1 MKTYNL
7 KQTAGPSLGPLIAE
21 VKDLVSI
28 EQAADALELR
38 VKLGLQLIG
47 TSLQGDCPTG
57 HDSANHRCFSIDT
70 EDGLFNCF
78 HCAEAGDAVDLVAL
92 VNHTGRFDA
101 TRWIA
106 EHLAPELLPKFDQ
119 AMAAQS
125 DEQKALH
132 ERGILYRLIFEEG
145 HRQLMQPVA
154 APVLDYLMNERGY
167 DLALIPQTEW
177 IYWDTDANIRAYL
190 EQQVPHM
197 SAQIADLD
205 LQGAFGDN
213 FHLALPY
220 RDRHG
225 VIVGFLKRAHA
236 KAGFA
241 IKGTPDVRWDST
253 KGLKKADIFGL
264 NRIRKE
270 EELIVVE
277 GYPDAAYLPVAG
289 IRNVVAFGQA
299 AFSEKY
305 VEGLR
310 VKGVKRLILA
320 LDNDGGTGEKN
331 SEEICRLFAETDI
344 RVFVIDPPA
353 MGVHKDPDEY
363 VKALGVDA
371 FKALV
376 AKAETASAWM
386 SKRILSKYDL
396 NADLGREKAIAEALE
411 YGDSLDNSR
420 EAASVLDSLSGS
432 LNLNDDLLAEEY
444 KKLQERKATER
455 LNEGIK
461 DAARQ
466 AQRIIVEGEPEKAV
480 TALQA
485 TMADLQTEYWRAKE
499 PEQVKLDDFLAA
511 KKNRDAERNAGDR
524 IGFALQDFAE
534 IDRELLGL
542 QSGLYII
549 AADPN
554 IGKTALMVS
563 LMIDVLN
570 SNADASCL
578 FYSMDDSRDMIVNR
592 LLAHLADMRINDV
605 RFKMADDRQKQLLEN
620 AYQLL
625 TRWFQEGRIDIR
637 EGSDFL
643 TMSRINSEIRR
654 HDNREKLVVF
664 IDGLYNVP
672 LETAHDSI
680 RVENIERANQVK
692 QLVRSFKVPVIA
704 TAEFRKQ
711 GREESAQAKKERT
724 LHDIMETGKYGYNA
738 DLAILL
744 SPKDVEAYREQDEP
758 IIVAD
763 FSKNKLE
770 SFRGSMEFKFIRAK
784 SVMMLVAGSKQNQ

>member
-1 MKTYNL
+1 
-7 KQTAGPSLGPLIAE
+7 
-21 VKDLVSI
+21 
-28 EQAADALELR
+28 
-38 VKLGLQLIG
+38 
-47 TSLQGDCPTG
+47 
-57 HDSANHRCFSIDT
+57 
-70 EDGLFNCF
+70 
-78 HCAEAGDAVDLVAL
+78 
-92 VNHTGRFDA
+92 
-101 TRWIA
+101 
-106 EHLAPELLPKFDQ
+106 
-119 AMAAQS
+119 
-125 DEQKALH
+125 
-132 ERGILYRLIFEEG
+132 
-145 HRQLMQPVA
+145 
-154 APVLDYLMNERGY
+154 
-167 DLALIPQTEW
+167 
-177 IYWDTDANIRAYL
+177 
-190 EQQVPHM
+190 
-197 SAQIADLD
+197 
-205 LQGAFGDN
+205 
-213 FHLALPY
+213 
-220 RDRHG
+220 
-225 VIVGFLKRAHA
+225 
-236 KAGFA
+236 
-241 IKGTPDVRWDST
+241 
-253 KGLKKADIFGL
+253 
-264 NRIRKE
+264 
-270 EELIVVE
+270 
-277 GYPDAAYLPVAG
+277 
-289 IRNVVAFGQA
+289 
-299 AFSEKY
+299 
-305 VEGLR
+305 
-310 VKGVKRLILA
+310 
-320 LDNDGGTGEKN
+320 
-331 SEEICRLFAETDI
+331 
-344 RVFVIDPPA
+344 
-353 MGVHKDPDEY
+353 
-363 VKALGVDA
+363 
-371 FKALV
+371 
-376 AKAETASAWM
+376 M

-396 NADLGREKAIAEALE
+396 NTDLGREKAIGEALE
-411 YGDSLDNSR
+411 YGDSLDNPR
-420 EAASVLDSLSGS
+420 EAAGVLDGLSGA
-432 LNLNDDLLAEEY
+432 LNLNDDILAEEY
-444 KKLQERKATER
+444 KKLHEKKATER
-455 LNEGIK
+455 LNDGIK

-466 AQRIIVEGEPEKAV
+466 AQKIIGEGEPEKAV
-480 TALQA
+480 TGLQV
-485 TMADLQTEYWRAKE
+485 TMADLQTNYWRAKE

-554 IGKTALMVS
+554 IGKTALLVS